1 MDRMSAAIE
10 ARRSIGE
17 SGIGPST
24 GKTTLVVSGST
35 GSSRSSDKRSR
46 PARVLSSS
54 ASHSALARTS
64 SSHSHSRCVADA
76 SSTDALGLGRLD
88 RVVTFSDTTRGFERG
103 AMSRLDAGRSFAR
116 RKARSSGREHVTR
129 MPSLRRAYWADDV
142 CSWASDCR
150 TASQCAPARWP
161 PCVDAWRCQASSHPC
176 GWRCQRRI
184 LVSRDTHRIR
194 ASSRASA
201 CSGGGADACQLVC
214 PGKASASPRIVGRLM
229 PSASTGDDRGDDIS
243 GASRAWDGGRITG
256 SFAIAT
262 ERGMRCSRIVS
273 RPM

>member
-103 AMSRLDAGRSFAR
+103 AMSRLDAG
-116 RKARSSGREHVTR
+116 
-129 MPSLRRAYWADDV
+129 
-142 CSWASDCR
+142 
-150 TASQCAPARWP
+150 
-161 PCVDAWRCQASSHPC
+161 
-176 GWRCQRRI
+176 
-184 LVSRDTHRIR
+184 
-194 ASSRASA
+194 
-201 CSGGGADACQLVC
+201 
-214 PGKASASPRIVGRLM
+214 
-229 PSASTGDDRGDDIS
+229 
-243 GASRAWDGGRITG
+243 
-256 SFAIAT
+256 
-262 ERGMRCSRIVS
+262 
-273 RPM
+273 